1 MNVRGYLWAAAR
13 DGERNVSLEE
23 TPRSHLRDRGSR
35 HNKRGNFM
43 ASGTYDIITVGGGL
57 GGSSLAKVM
66 AEHGARVLVLDLAL
80 THVEGCYRK
89 LRNNFSV
96 AVERRRDGKKYVTRW
111 GTWDRGGMAVQGREP
126 LYFIREPWE
135 QCQSN

>member
-1 MNVRGYLWAAAR
+1 
-13 DGERNVSLEE
+13 
-23 TPRSHLRDRGSR
+23 
-35 HNKRGNFM
+35 M

-66 AEHGARVLVLDLAL
+66 AEHGARVLVLDLTL

-111 GTWDRGGMAVQGREP
+111 GTWDRGGMAVQGREA